1 MTPSDPRGTTDDQRT
16 CPVCGV
22 GSLSDIVYDVDGGSR
37 EPAQGSDSREVSV
50 YSCGH
55 RVGGSRLDSADED
68 RLDVERRSSEET
80 VDPPGV

>member
-1 MTPSDPRGTTDDQRT
+1 MDDEAR

-22 GSLSDIVYDVDGGSR
+22 GVVADIRYDAGGVRPDGA
-37 EPAQGSDSREVSV
+37 PMQTTDSRQLTE

-55 RVGGSRLDSADED
+55 AVPGPRLDAADPD

-80 VDPPGV
+80 VDPADPA